1 VTDTATTTQGG
12 APQRPA
18 LAASTGGG
26 RAHLVDRVAA
36 MAVLLAAGLAVLVVG
51 LVVAFLAVKA
61 TPVFTNSTIGGA
73 GSFFTSFS
81 WQPDFPVKGAAGG
94 FGAAVGPFAT
104 FGALTPI
111 LGSIEVV
118 AIALIIAVP
127 VALSLA
133 LVLEETDPIIGQRYL
148 RPAIEIFVG
157 IPSVVY
163 GYLGFTVLRTLFKP
177 LAAEGGGQGEGILL
191 AGIVLA
197 IMVVPTIATLSADGI
212 RSVPRSLKE
221 ASMALGATR
230 WQTMYKVQLPA
241 ARATIISGVVLG
253 LARAMGEA
261 LAVALVIGN
270 VNQLPQ
276 FDKYG
281 LHAFVQPSLTM
292 TTTITQNIQNI
303 AIEPEATAARYM
315 LSIVL
320 LLITFLCILTV
331 RFLNR
336 RAPQVVS

>member
-1 VTDTATTTQGG
+1 MTDSTATTEGG

-18 LAASTGGG
+18 LAASRGLS
-26 RAHLVDRVAA
+26 RATIVDRLAGLVAL
-36 MAVLLAAGLAVLVVG
+36 VSAGLAILVVG
-51 LVVAFLAVKA
+51 LVIAFLAVKA
-61 TPVFTNSTIGGA
+61 TPVFSNAAIGA

-81 WQPDFPVKGAAGG
+81 WQPDFAVKGSSGG
-94 FGAAVGPFAT
+94 FGGDTGPFAS

-111 LGSIEVV
+111 FGSVEVV
-118 AIALIIAVP
+118 VIALVIAVP

-133 LVLEETDPIIGQRYL
+133 LVLEETDPVIGQRFL

-163 GYLGFTVLRTLFKP
+163 GYLGFTVLRPLFRP
-177 LAAEGGGQGEGILL
+177 LAAQGGGQGEGLLL
-191 AGIVLA
+191 AGVVLA
-197 IMVVPTIATLSADGI
+197 IMVVPTIATLSADGL

-221 ASMALGATR
+221 ASMALGATQ
-230 WQTMYKVQLPA
+230 WQTMYKVLVPA
-241 ARATIISGVVLG
+241 ARSTIISGVVLG

-281 LHAFVQPSLTM
+281 LHAFIQPTLTM

-320 LLITFLCILTV
+320 LVITFLCILAV